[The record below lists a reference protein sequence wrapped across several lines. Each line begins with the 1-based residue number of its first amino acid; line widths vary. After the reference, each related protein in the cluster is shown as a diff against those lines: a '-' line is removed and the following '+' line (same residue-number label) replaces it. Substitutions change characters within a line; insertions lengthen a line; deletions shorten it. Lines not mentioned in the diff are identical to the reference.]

1 MHMEQN
7 SMETH
12 VLPLDRPNEIAT
24 ALCQQRLLK
33 SLPPREIP
41 VFNGDLPPY
50 KNFRASEHGL
60 KTKTNKAKCLY
71 FLEQFSV
78 GQHMP
83 AGRDYQLVK
92 EPLEMNTG
100 LRRL

>member
-1 MHMEQN
+1 MFSLWTDQM
-7 SMETH
+7 
-12 VLPLDRPNEIAT
+12 
-24 ALCQQRLLK
+24 

-41 VFNGDLPPY
+41 MFNGDLPPS
-50 KNFRASEHGL
+50 KNFIRASEHGL
-60 KTKTNKAKCLY
+60 KSKTNKAECLY

-78 GQHMP
+78 GQYMP

-100 LRRL
+100 LTRL